1 MTYNGPLHEMAATTP
16 TQYWNDSCAV
26 GELDYALARGAVG
39 ATSNP
44 LIVLSV
50 LNQEMHLWRDRI
62 RQIIAENPTWSE
74 TQVAWQVYEEVA
86 VNGGRML
93 LPTFARESG
102 PRGRLSI
109 QTDPA
114 NYRNSAAILAQ
125 AEHFHSLLP
134 NLHIKLPATQAGIA
148 MVEEATYRGISINA
162 TVSFTVPQVIAAA
175 EAAERG
181 LRRREAEGKDISTI
195 WPIATIM
202 VGRLDDW
209 LKVVAKRDH
218 VDIDPECLEWPGVAC
233 FKKAYALFTER
244 GYRTYL
250 LSAAYRNNYHWLEF
264 VGGDVSL
271 TIPHEWQVR
280 FNASGAQ
287 PVERMHTP
295 VAPATLDALTAQ
307 FPDFRRAYDED
318 GMTPEE
324 FDDYGATVRTLRS
337 FIGGWHDFVAVIRDQ
352 MLPNPDM

>member
-1 MTYNGPLHEMAATTP
+1 MKYNGPLHEMAAMTP

-26 GELDYALARGAVG
+26 TELDYALARGAVG

-86 VNGGRML
+86 VNGGRMM
-93 LPTFARESG
+93 LPTFERESG

-109 QTDPA
+109 QTNPA
-114 NYRNSAAILAQ
+114 NYRNAAAILAQ

-134 NLHIKLPATQAGIA
+134 NLHIKIPATRAGMA
-148 MVEEATYRGISINA
+148 MIEEATYRGISINS
-162 TVSFTVPQVIAAA
+162 TVSFTVPQVVAAA

-181 LRRREAEGKDISTI
+181 LRRREAEGKDVSTI

-209 LKVVAKRDH
+209 LKVVAKRDQI
-218 VDIDPECLEWPGVAC
+218 DIDPECLEWPGVAC
-233 FKKAYALFTER
+233 FKKAYAIFTER
-244 GYRTYL
+244 GYRAHL

-271 TIPHEWQVR
+271 TMPHEWQVR
-280 FNASGAQ
+280 FNASGEQ

-295 VAPATLDALTAQ
+295 VTPATLDALYTR

-352 MLPNPDM
+352 MLPNPDL

>member
-1 MTYNGPLHEMAATTP
+1 M
-16 TQYWNDSCAV
+16 
-26 GELDYALARGAVG
+26 
-39 ATSNP
+39 
-44 LIVLSV
+44 
-50 LNQEMHLWRDRI
+50 
-62 RQIIAENPTWSE
+62 
-74 TQVAWQVYEEVA
+74 
-86 VNGGRML
+86 
-93 LPTFARESG
+93 
-102 PRGRLSI
+102 
-109 QTDPA
+109 
-114 NYRNSAAILAQ
+114 
-125 AEHFHSLLP
+125 
-134 NLHIKLPATQAGIA
+134 
-148 MVEEATYRGISINA
+148 
-162 TVSFTVPQVIAAA
+162 PQVVAAA
-175 EAAERG
+175 EAVERG
-181 LRRREAEGKDISTI
+181 LRRREAEGKDVSTI

-209 LKVVAKRDH
+209 LKVVAKRDQ

-233 FKKAYALFTER
+233 FKKAYAIFTER
-244 GYRTYL
+244 GYRAHL

-271 TIPHEWQVR
+271 TMPHEWQVK

-295 VAPATLDALTAQ
+295 VAPATLDALYTR

-352 MLPNPDM
+352 MLPNPDL